1 MGNVSA
7 IALSGLTAAAL
18 RLEVSARNVAN
29 AFSAGPL
36 PSAGPAIMAS
46 FPAAYAAQRVDQV
59 ETMGGGTRAIV
70 TPSQPATI
78 ATFDPDA
85 PYADGDGMVAMPNVD
100 FASEA
105 IEQLLA
111 RTSYAFNALV
121 LRSHSQM
128 MKLLVDITA

>member
-1 MGNVSA
+1 MSVSS
-7 IALSGLTAAAL
+7 IALSGLAAAAL
-18 RLEVSARNVAN
+18 RLEVSAGNVAN
-29 AFSAGPL
+29 ARSAGPL
-36 PSAGPAIMAS
+36 PSAGPAIVAS
-46 FPAAYAAQRVDQV
+46 YPAAYAALRVDQV
-59 ETMGGGTRAIV
+59 ETAGGGTRGIV
-70 TPSQPATI
+70 RPAQR
-78 ATFDPDA
+78 ATVAAFDPEA

-128 MKLLVDITA
+128 MKTLLDMTA